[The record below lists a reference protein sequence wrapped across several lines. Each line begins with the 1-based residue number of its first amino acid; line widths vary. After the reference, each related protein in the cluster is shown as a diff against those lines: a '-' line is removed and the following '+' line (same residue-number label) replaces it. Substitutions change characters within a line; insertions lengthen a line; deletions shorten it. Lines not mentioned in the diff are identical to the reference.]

1 MVTGPA
7 PGPAICWAAAE
18 QKEFDMTE
26 NGAGKQQAD
35 GGATCWMRKLKKRR
49 FFFLKSCSF

>member
-49 FFFLKSCSF
+49 FFF